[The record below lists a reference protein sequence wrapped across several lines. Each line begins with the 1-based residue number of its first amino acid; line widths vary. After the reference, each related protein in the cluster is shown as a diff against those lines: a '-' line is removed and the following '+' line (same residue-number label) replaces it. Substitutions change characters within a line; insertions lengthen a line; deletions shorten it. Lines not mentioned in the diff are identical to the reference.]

1 MIRPGFLTDTEKR
14 ELTVLARNP
23 VVRHRFARRANA
35 VLLLDRGMSCQQ
47 VADLLFIDDDSV
59 REWMKR
65 YETGGAEGL
74 QQDEHTGSEPKLNV
88 EQQAELKAFVTESL
102 PRNANVVAD
111 WIEKRFGVVYDA
123 RSSLSKLLH
132 RLGFVYRAP
141 TEIPLKVD
149 EDAQRKAI
157 KHYEKLMNGL
167 PDDEVVLFSDAVHPT
182 HITHPAGCWGPKDV
196 EVAVHQNTGR
206 DRLNIHGAV
215 DLSTGMTCVYEAP
228 QIDAFSTVHFL
239 ETIEQKFPL
248 MRRIHLFLDNA
259 RYHHSKIVREWM
271 NRPGRR
277 IVLHFIPPYCP
288 HLNPIER
295 LWGLMHKHV
304 TQNRC
309 YAKFSGFI
317 DAIMTFL
324 RTDVPRNWSAYRDTV
339 SDNFR
344 VISSANFR
352 VLN

>member
-1 MIRPGFLTDTEKR
+1 MKDF
-14 ELTVLARNP
+14 
-23 VVRHRFARRANA
+23 
-35 VLLLDRGMSCQQ
+35 
-47 VADLLFIDDDSV
+47 VAKF
-59 REWMKR
+59 
-65 YETGGAEGL
+65 
-74 QQDEHTGSEPKLNV
+74 
-88 EQQAELKAFVTESL
+88 L

-111 WIEKRFGVVYDA
+111 WIEKRFGVVFDA

-132 RLGFVYRAP
+132 RIGMVYRKP
-141 TEIPLKVD
+141 TVIPLKID
-149 EDAQRKAI
+149 EAAQIKAI
-157 KHYEKLMNGL
+157 KHYEKLMNSL
-167 PDDEVVLFSDAVHPT
+167 AEDEVVLFSDAVHPT

-196 EVAVHQNTGR
+196 EVAVHQNSGR

-215 DLSTGMTCVYEAP
+215 DLSTGMTCVYDTP
-228 QIDAFSTVHFL
+228 QSDALSTVHFL
-239 ETIEQKFPL
+239 DMIERKFPE
-248 MRRIHLFLDNA
+248 MRKIHLFLDNA
-259 RYHHSKIVREWM
+259 RYHRSKIVQEWM
-271 NRPGRR
+271 KRPGRR

-317 DAIMTFL
+317 DAVMTFL
-324 RTDVPRNWSAYRDTV
+324 RTDVPRKWPTFCDTV

-344 VISSANFR
+344 VISRSNFR